1 MVDELRIPVSG
12 GELAVRDYGGPGRTV
27 VLVHSVGYSSDVWRR
42 FAPLLAQSHRV
53 LAVDLRGHG
62 QTTAQVDVVDDVV
75 ADFERLVAVL
85 ELRCPVIV
93 GHQYGGGVAAAVA
106 AAYPLL
112 WGGLCLIDS
121 PAIGPRED
129 YLGLMQIFASES
141 MLDELVARFALGA
154 EGHGPEALEAFLESR
169 GVPMATD
176 WLSVPRVGGNDY
188 SLLRA
193 ILRDGSG
200 GWVRQPT
207 RQTVLR
213 LTEIADFPTPRA
225 VSCSSA
231 SWRRCGRCS
240 PPRANTAR
248 ASSTSP
254 SSRGLGSVGWPGV
267 CAAVRSSRTP
277 TRSCCATPWSPC
289 SRGSRI
295 RVSRCAPWISWAPRP
310 GRRNNVRTNR

>member
-12 GELAVRDYGGPGRTV
+12 GELAVRDYAGPGRAV

-62 QTTAQVDVVDDVV
+62 QSTAQVDSVADVV
-75 ADFERLVAVL
+75 ADFERLVAAL

-121 PAIGPRED
+121 PAVGPRED

-141 MLDELVARFALGA
+141 MLDELVARFALG
-154 EGHGPEALEAFLESR
+154 EQGHGPEALQAFLQSR

-193 ILRDGSG
+193 ILRDGFG

-213 LTEIADFPTPRA
+213 LTDIADFPFAPGRELLERVVAPVWALQPTA
-225 VSCSSA
+225 GEYGQGFEQFALLA
-231 SWRRCGRCS
+231 STR
-240 PPRANTAR
+240 
-248 ASSTSP
+248 
-254 SSRGLGSVGWPGV
+254 VGWVARSLYGGSFVAHTDPQLLRGALV
-267 CAAVRSSRTP
+267 ALLARLPQQGEPAQALERVRLVQRDT
-277 TRSCCATPWSPC
+277 
-289 SRGSRI
+289 
-295 RVSRCAPWISWAPRP
+295 
-310 GRRNNVRTNR
+310 

>member
-213 LTEIADFPTPRA
+213 LTEIADFPYAP
-225 VSCSSA
+225 
-231 SWRRCGRCS
+231 GRELLERVVA
-240 PPRANTAR
+240 PVWALQPTAGEYGQGFEHFAQLAR
-248 ASSTSP
+248 T
-254 SSRGLGSVGWPGV
+254 RVGWVARSLCGGSFVAHTDPQLLRNTLVALLARLPNQGEP
-267 CAAVRSSRTP
+267 VRALDQLSP
-277 TRSCCATPWSPC
+277 ATRET
-289 SRGSRI
+289 
-295 RVSRCAPWISWAPRP
+295 
-310 GRRNNVRTNR
+310 